1 MKKGFL
7 LITLLVSL
15 LVAAAC
21 SPASPKIELP
31 EGYTQASPVIPQMGE
46 HWANLAEFQAQ
57 AQAQK
62 PMGPIYNVYKGEVI
76 GVEYMYSEDML
87 QAISIPTPAGP
98 EEFGALAP
106 LPVGATVD
114 HFDITFV
121 PHGHPGIYE
130 VPHWDIHLYFITQEE
145 KVGITPGG

>member
-62 PMGPIYNVYKGEVI
+62 PMGPIYNV
-76 GVEYMYSEDML
+76 
-87 QAISIPTPAGP
+87 ISIPTPAGP
-98 EEFGALAP
+98 EEFEALAP

-114 HFDITFV
+114 HFAITFV